1 MSKFDKGHSKMNG
14 NTTNLHKCCVKDVSK
29 YYYPLCKSSAE
40 WVVESSTIEWEQS

>member
-29 YYYPLCKSSAE
+29 YYSPLCKSMLVR
-40 WVVESSTIEWEQS
+40 VVETTTIECD